1 MRENNR
7 KPIEKCRKKLPQ
19 FTTMNVIDGQAGLV
33 SYFSL
38 IFYSL
43 TIDNILN
50 IIVLLILAGVTIA
63 TLMGDNGILTKA
75 TEAKEE
81 QADGTVKEAMALL
94 WNEYQL
100 EIKSSSNEG
109 VKEST
114 KIASTEIT
122 KIQGEEKNYLAITA
136 TNFWDFLLTDKQVIN
151 ADGIVNVQKLT
162 GQTLD
167 RGNGTDGVTDVYK
180 IERNEETNEYTLKYC
195 VKAGEE
201 ESIWNVTETSTS
213 GGTSEVNIVISKTP
227 ENEPSGG
234 VLLKVEEVQGLENVD
249 LNSINVD
256 ELEENEKKDLIK
268 KADIYINNNFNK
280 TNVQDFNEV
289 LEEFFDGVEQKYWDA
304 IGDIDSYLK
313 DCIDRLIESGME
325 SLPSYTIINQDGEVS
340 DTYIVFANGTYVF
353 TVRDIV
359 TGEIYE
365 KTVDVTNI
373 NTSLEYYY
381 IDTYGGRAIYLNNK
395 DNNPVEFQNAYI
407 IFKGERIDITPCIEE
422 DNIIDMLATG
432 NFLESIGKIENWHA
446 ELFNTKQIFEIVKD
460 GESYFCE
467 VLIYWSE
474 V

>member
-1 MRENNR
+1 MKKNTKR
-7 KPIEKCRKKLPQ
+7 KNEGITLIAL
-19 FTTMNVIDGQAGLV
+19 VI
-33 SYFSL
+33 
-38 IFYSL
+38 
-43 TIDNILN
+43 T

-75 TEAKEE
+75 TEAKND

-100 EIKSSSNEG
+100 EIKSSSNED
-109 VKEST
+109 VKESR

-122 KIQGEEKNYLAITA
+122 KIQGEEANYLAITA

-162 GQTLD
+162 GQKLD
-167 RGNGTDGVTDVYK
+167 RGNGTDGVTDVYR

-227 ENEPSGG
+227 ESEPSGG

-256 ELEENEKKDLIK
+256 ELEENKKKDLIK
-268 KADIYINNNFNK
+268 KADIYISNNFYGGNY
-280 TNVQDFNEV
+280 QDFNE
-289 LEEFFDGVEQKYWDA
+289 LLKDLYDGDEQEYWRM

-313 DCIDRLIESGME
+313 ESINQIIESGEE

-340 DTYIVFANGTYVF
+340 DTFIAFVNGKYMFTIKEIDTGKTYQGS
-353 TVRDIV
+353 I
-359 TGEIYE
+359 
-365 KTVDVTNI
+365 DVTNI
-373 NTSLEYYY
+373 DTSLEYYY
-381 IDTYGGRAIYLNNK
+381 VDIYGYDGSICLFDKVNK
-395 DNNPVEFQNAYI
+395 PVDFQNAYI
-407 IFKGERIDITPCIEE
+407 IYNGERINITQCIRNLEGYFFVDICWVAGILE
-422 DNIIDMLATG
+422 DM
-432 NFLESIGKIENWHA
+432 GKVENDS
-446 ELFNTKQIFEIVKD
+446 ELSGTTQTFELVKD
-460 GESYFCE
+460 EKSYFGD
-467 VLIYWSE
+467 VIMNWSE
-474 V
+474 

>member
-1 MRENNR
+1 MKRNTKR
-7 KPIEKCRKKLPQ
+7 KNEGITLIAL
-19 FTTMNVIDGQAGLV
+19 VI
-33 SYFSL
+33 
-38 IFYSL
+38 
-43 TIDNILN
+43 T

-75 TEAKEE
+75 TEAKND

-100 EIKSSSNEG
+100 EIKSSSNED

-122 KIQGEEKNYLAITA
+122 KIQGEEANYLAITA

-256 ELEENEKKDLIK
+256 GLGENEKKELVKKVDL
-268 KADIYINNNFNK
+268 YINNNLYG
-280 TNVQDFNEV
+280 TNYQDFNE
-289 LEEFFDGVEQKYWDA
+289 LLKDLYDGDEQEYWRM
-304 IGDIDSYLK
+304 IGDIDSRLK
-313 DCIDRLIESGME
+313 NRINQLIELGEE
-325 SLPSYTIINQDGEVS
+325 SLPSCTIINQDGEVS
-340 DTYIVFANGTYVF
+340 DTYRAFANGTYTF
-353 TVRDIV
+353 TVKDIV

-365 KTVDVTNI
+365 KSVQVTNI
-373 NTSLEYYY
+373 DNSMEYYY
-381 IDTYGGRAIYLNNK
+381 IDFESSFIYLLDKTNNHV
-395 DNNPVEFQNAYI
+395 DFQNAYI
-407 IFKGERIDITPCIEE
+407 IYNEERIDITSCIVE
-422 DNIIDMLATG
+422 DEGDFFVSILSVARK
-432 NFLESIGKIENWHA
+432 LENMGKVEYKD
-446 ELFNTKQIFEIVKD
+446 ELSGTIQTFELIKD
-460 GESYFCE
+460 GKSYFGDVVMHWLE
-467 VLIYWSE
+467 
-474 V
+474 

>member
-1 MRENNR
+1 MKKNTKR
-7 KPIEKCRKKLPQ
+7 KNEGITLIAL
-19 FTTMNVIDGQAGLV
+19 VI
-33 SYFSL
+33 
-38 IFYSL
+38 
-43 TIDNILN
+43 T

-75 TEAKEE
+75 TEAKND

-100 EIKSSSNEG
+100 EIKSSSNED
-109 VKEST
+109 VKESR

-122 KIQGEEKNYLAITA
+122 KIQGEEANYLAITA

-162 GQTLD
+162 GQKLD
-167 RGNGTDGVTDVYK
+167 RGNGTDGVTDVYR

-256 ELEENEKKDLIK
+256 GLGENEKKELVKKVDL
-268 KADIYINNNFNK
+268 YINNNLYG
-280 TNVQDFNEV
+280 TNYQDFNE
-289 LEEFFDGVEQKYWDA
+289 LLKDLYDGDEQEYWRM
-304 IGDIDSYLK
+304 IGDIDSRLK
-313 DCIDRLIESGME
+313 NRINQLIELGEE
-325 SLPSYTIINQDGEVS
+325 SLPSCTIINQDGEVS
-340 DTYIVFANGTYVF
+340 DTYRAFANGTYTF
-353 TVRDIV
+353 TVKDIV

-365 KTVDVTNI
+365 KSVQVTNI
-373 NTSLEYYY
+373 DNSMEYYY
-381 IDTYGGRAIYLNNK
+381 IDFESSFIYLLDKTNNHV
-395 DNNPVEFQNAYI
+395 DFQNAYI
-407 IFKGERIDITPCIEE
+407 IYNEERIDITSCIGE
-422 DNIIDMLATG
+422 DEGDFFVSIYSVARK
-432 NFLESIGKIENWHA
+432 LENMGKVEYKD
-446 ELFNTKQIFEIVKD
+446 ELSGTIQTFELIKD
-460 GESYFCE
+460 GKSYFGDVVMHWLE
-467 VLIYWSE
+467 
-474 V
+474 

>member
-1 MRENNR
+1 MLKHKKRERGRN
-7 KPIEKCRKKLPQ
+7 KKFFYKLSESNKGI
-19 FTTMNVIDGQAGLV
+19 TLIALVI
-33 SYFSL
+33 
-38 IFYSL
+38 
-43 TIDNILN
+43 T

-81 QADGTVKEAMALL
+81 QADGTVKEAIALL

-100 EIKSSSNEG
+100 EIKSSSNED

-122 KIQGEEKNYLAITA
+122 KIQGEEVNYLAITA

-151 ADGIVNVQKLT
+151 ADGIVNVEKLT

-234 VLLKVEEVQGLENVD
+234 VLLKVEEVQGLDNID

-256 ELEENEKKDLIK
+256 GLEENEKKELIK
-268 KADIYINNNFNK
+268 KNRFIWI
-280 TNVQDFNEV
+280 
-289 LEEFFDGVEQKYWDA
+289 
-304 IGDIDSYLK
+304 
-313 DCIDRLIESGME
+313 
-325 SLPSYTIINQDGEVS
+325 
-340 DTYIVFANGTYVF
+340 
-353 TVRDIV
+353 
-359 TGEIYE
+359 
-365 KTVDVTNI
+365 
-373 NTSLEYYY
+373 
-381 IDTYGGRAIYLNNK
+381 
-395 DNNPVEFQNAYI
+395 
-407 IFKGERIDITPCIEE
+407 
-422 DNIIDMLATG
+422 
-432 NFLESIGKIENWHA
+432 
-446 ELFNTKQIFEIVKD
+446 
-460 GESYFCE
+460 
-467 VLIYWSE
+467 
-474 V
+474 

>member
-1 MRENNR
+1 M
-7 KPIEKCRKKLPQ
+7 
-19 FTTMNVIDGQAGLV
+19 
-33 SYFSL
+33 
-38 IFYSL
+38 
-43 TIDNILN
+43 NILFTFLIRGISWGN
-50 IIVLLILAGVTIA
+50 KLRLSMRKILKISFYLLLAVSTVVFNACSNGEDDELGNKSDGKQENTFIPDRIIDVEYAG
-63 TLMGDNGILTKA
+63 TLKDYIS
-75 TEAKEE
+75 EA
-81 QADGTVKEAMALL
+81 DMFR
-94 WNEYQL
+94 
-100 EIKSSSNEG
+100 IKSLRVTG
-109 VKEST
+109 V
-114 KIASTEIT
+114 
-122 KIQGEEKNYLAITA
+122 L
-136 TNFWDFLLTDKQVIN
+136 
-151 ADGIVNVQKLT
+151 
-162 GQTLD
+162 
-167 RGNGTDGVTDVYK
+167 NGTD
-180 IERNEETNEYTLKYC
+180 I
-195 VKAGEE
+195 
-201 ESIWNVTETSTS
+201 
-213 GGTSEVNIVISKTP
+213 
-227 ENEPSGG
+227 
-234 VLLKVEEVQGLENVD
+234 
-249 LNSINVD
+249 
-256 ELEENEKKDLIK
+256 
-268 KADIYINNNFNK
+268 
-280 TNVQDFNEV
+280 DF
-289 LEEFFDGVEQKYWDA
+289 LQRM

-313 DCIDRLIESGME
+313 ESINQIIESGEE